1 MPGQFIDAPAPATNA
16 PATGQFIDA
25 PAPPPSDF
33 HSWVTKQHPLASIGG
48 ALNAQLQGTGKALTG
63 ESDIGAQDEAI
74 WKKLGVDRSQEPGWW
89 KGLTNFGLDMVRDP
103 VTYETLGLG
112 TVVPRIAKAVGGAF
126 APALRAD
133 AEMTA
138 EWIKAHPKEATSI
151 AGRQQAAKKVG
162 NSVHDFF
169 TFGGEAKREHGVPRV
184 QQMLGAE
191 QRIDETRARL
201 ERKLNAHVERAF
213 KGLTPQETANV
224 MNARQNF
231 LADFELTGKEK
242 DALKLLNGW
251 QQRMFRLSKAAERLA
266 VPGEMPRV
274 TELEGWLPLPVSE
287 ADKALGMPARTFNK
301 LEGVDPHLLE
311 RRGPSRPLTAADV
324 PGTLEA
330 IKSANRSKGS
340 LLAGKALAQD
350 VRKVVPALAGVKAE
364 HMPEH
369 IRKLF
374 EVQQPA
380 TGQQMTGAD
389 HLRAAWKGLI
399 SAPKTAVVGVTPGH
413 VANMASPLGGMAAAQ
428 PGGYRAIGASI
439 KNFPKNYR
447 DVVTEGEKTTP
458 LIESA
463 LKHPLTRPVGK
474 YMSAVNHATWAV
486 DKGLMDE
493 FARQFTAK
501 GMHPDQARQVARETM
516 VDYEHLSPFAQKLK
530 AIMPFGSWNTS
541 IWKQI
546 VNGVIKDP
554 VRAAAINRATG
565 GYFYGDDVDTNGP
578 LGKLRSL
585 LPAAEVGRAVGDPHE
600 FAKFARKS
608 LAVPVDAAL
617 GFAEK
622 AARPGTKYPFTTYG
636 LDPTNPQDAAKIAAQ
651 VITMGVPEASTALGA
666 AGFGPFKPDS
676 LLSEALRQGTRTLP
690 LSK

>member
-33 HSWVTKQHPLASIGG
+33 HSWVTKQHPLTSIGG

-89 KGLTNFGLDMVRDP
+89 KGVTNVGLEMVRDP
-103 VTYETLGLG
+103 LTYETLGAAPLARG
-112 TVVPRIAKAVGGAF
+112 AGKLAAPLLKA
-126 APALRAD
+126 
-133 AEMTA
+133 AESK
-138 EWIKAHPKEATSI
+138 IPQ
-151 AGRQQAAKKVG
+151 GAKKAADT
-162 NSVHDFF
+162 VHDFF
-169 TFGGEAKREHGVPRV
+169 TFGGEAKRTQGVPRV

-201 ERKLNAHVERAF
+201 ERKLNAQVEKAF
-213 KGLTPQETANV
+213 KGLTPDETARV

-231 LADFELTGKEK
+231 LADFELSGKEK
-242 DALKLLNGW
+242 DALNLLNGW
-251 QQRMFRLSKAAERLA
+251 QQRMFRLSKAAERMAL
-266 VPGEMPRV
+266 PGEMPKV

-287 ADKALGMPARTFNK
+287 ADKAVGLPARTFNK
-301 LEGVDPHLLE
+301 LEGFDPHLLE
-311 RRGPSRPLTAADV
+311 RRGPSRSLTAADV

-340 LLAGKALAQD
+340 LLAGKALSKE
-350 VRKVVPALAGVKAE
+350 VRGITGSGSVI
-364 HMPEH
+364 PENV
-369 IRKLF
+369 RKLF
-374 EVQQPA
+374 EVNQPA

-389 HLRAAWKGLI
+389 HWRAVWKGLI

-413 VANMASPLGGMAAAQ
+413 IANMASPLGGMAAAQ
-428 PGGYRAIGASI
+428 PGGYRAIGAAV
-439 KNFPKNYR
+439 KNFPKNYKA
-447 DVVTEGEKTTP
+447 VVTEGEKTTP
-458 LIESA
+458 LIEGA
-463 LKHPLTRPVGK
+463 LKHPLTRPLGK
-474 YMSAVNHATWAV
+474 YMSTVNRATWAV

-565 GYFYGDDVDTNGP
+565 GYFYGDDVDTHGP

-608 LAVPVDAAL
+608 LAVPVDVAF

-636 LDPTNPQDAAKIAAQ
+636 LDPTNPKDAAKIAAQ